1 MKKNKYNWIDY
12 ESIQNSESQI
22 IRESNN
28 EKDNININEII
39 KSINDINIDSEELGD
54 NNYFYKKIIIKKW
67 GKKKKFLDN

>member
-54 NNYFYKKIIIKKW
+54 NNYY
-67 GKKKKFLDN
+67 NN